1 MFPLAVVSQITQSKT
16 NPCLITLESGNNTQV
31 CVFGVPALTGA
42 PQIHIE
48 VKAQAEANDF
58 FGALLRRWKQQ
69 DVLES
74 RTDSDKLGELDRKG
88 SMNELT
94 EREIDNALSEK
105 VRKQVPVFVSLCI
118 LLYTLLKLW
127 I

>member
-1 MFPLAVVSQITQSKT
+1 M
-16 NPCLITLESGNNTQV
+16 
-31 CVFGVPALTGA
+31 
-42 PQIHIE
+42 
-48 VKAQAEANDF
+48 KAQAEANDF